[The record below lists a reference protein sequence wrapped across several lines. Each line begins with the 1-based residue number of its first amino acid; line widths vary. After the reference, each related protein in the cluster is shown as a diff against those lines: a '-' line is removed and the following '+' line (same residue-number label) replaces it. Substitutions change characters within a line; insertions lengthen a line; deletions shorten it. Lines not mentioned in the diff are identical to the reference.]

1 MHKIAIFSDIHG
13 NLEALKSVLYEIDKN
28 KYDEIIC
35 LGDVVGIGPNSKE
48 CLDLIRSRE
57 DIKML
62 LGNHELY
69 QTRGTYIK
77 ELSEDNRLHAEKI
90 SSTLKKEDIDYL
102 NSLSFTYDKLF
113 NGKLYTFAH
122 FLIDDIDSDYPFL
135 LFDNYDEL
143 KEKVEK
149 YPTNYLIV
157 GHLHKK
163 MYLSKDNLNLFVL
176 DSSGC
181 TISNITSFIELIIDK
196 EVVVN
201 TKYVTYDRKAYD
213 KKKKVMDFPYVME

>member
-1 MHKIAIFSDIHG
+1 MQKIAVFSDIHG

-35 LGDVVGIGPNSKE
+35 LGDTVGIGPNSKE

-77 ELSEDNRLHAEKI
+77 ELSEENRLHAEKI
-90 SSTLKKEDIDYL
+90 SSTLKQEDIKYL
-102 NSLSFTYDKLF
+102 NELSFTYDKLL
-113 NGKLYTFAH
+113 NGKLFTFTH
-122 FLIDDIDSDYPFL
+122 FIIDNPDADYPFL
-135 LFDNYDEL
+135 VFDTYADL
-143 KEKVEK
+143 KEKVEE
-149 YPTNYLIV
+149 YPANYLV
-157 GHLHKK
+157 MGHLHKK
-163 MYLSKDNLNLFVL
+163 TYLNKDNLNVYVL

-181 TISNITSFIELIIDK
+181 TLSNVTSFIEICVDK
-196 EVVVN
+196 EIVIN
-201 TKYVTYDRKAYD
+201 TKYVTYDKKAYD
-213 KKKKVMDFPYVME
+213 RKNKEFEFPYTME

>member
-1 MHKIAIFSDIHG
+1 MQKIAVFSDIHG

-35 LGDVVGIGPNSKE
+35 LGDTVGIGPNSKE
-48 CLDLIRSRE
+48 CLDLIRSRD

-77 ELSEDNRLHAEKI
+77 EISEDNRLHAESI

-102 NSLSFTYDKLF
+102 NKLPFTYDKLL
-113 NGKLYTFAH
+113 NGKLFTFAH
-122 FLIDDIDSDYPFL
+122 FLIDNPNADYPF
-135 LFDNYDEL
+135 FVFNSNDEIN
-143 KEKVEK
+143 EKAEE
-149 YPTNYLIV
+149 YPANYLIV

-163 MYLSKDNLNLFVL
+163 MYLNKDNLNMVVL
-176 DSSGC
+176 ESSGC
-181 TISNITSFIELIIDK
+181 NLSNVTSFIEILVDK
-196 EVVVN
+196 EIIIN

-213 KKKKVMDFPYVME
+213 KKYKSYEYPYTME